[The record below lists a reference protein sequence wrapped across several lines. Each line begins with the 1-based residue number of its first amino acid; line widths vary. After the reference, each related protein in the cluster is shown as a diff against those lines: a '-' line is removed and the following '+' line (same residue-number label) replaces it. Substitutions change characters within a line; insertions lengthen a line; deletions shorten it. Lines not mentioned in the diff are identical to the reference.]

1 VADKLIQDRDR
12 FKTVDVFERP
22 FCAYLG
28 GTCDGRHCPSCQ
40 EDDDQGDYG
49 EFDGYEDEYP
59 R

>member
-1 VADKLIQDRDR
+1 MASNLARHHR
-12 FKTVDVFERP
+12 SGKTVDVFERP

-49 EFDGYEDEYP
+49 EFDGYEDEY
-59 R
+59 RR